1 MSESATRRELE
12 RTLREVVPTK
22 PLAIRTDDPADAAI
36 AGVGGLLVGYVW
48 GFRRGRRSRPKR
60 GRA

>member
-1 MSESATRRELE
+1 MSDSTTRRDLE
-12 RTLREVVPTK
+12 RTLREVVPAH

-48 GFRRGRRSRPKR
+48 GFWRGRRTRPKK